1 MALNLLAA
9 GFAVL
14 MLLRHAGRARPLL
27 ARGADP
33 LDRRR
38 ALPSFLTAAVALLL
52 LAASLWRLAA
62 LRS

>member
-1 MALNLLAA
+1 MALDLLAA
-9 GFAVL
+9 GFAAL

-33 LDRRR
+33 GALRR

-52 LAASLWRLAA
+52 LGASLWRLAA
-62 LRS
+62 PRP